1 MASSI
6 YLFLAVS
13 SVHWHNNGQ
22 GRPVVQ
28 FCSLSTIQISTTFY
42 IIPKRNKCLE
52 GQSVVTIA
60 LLKSIFQGQ
69 HFLRLEKDSRIN
81 SRERG
86 HKISEADLN
95 SWFEG
100 NNEEREQMMTDEEIW
115 EEVLQEEEGL
125 TEMLEPPTTTQE
137 IKSDTAFNCFNT
149 CITWAEENGWPP
161 TRWARVEPA
170 PPSHPCPR
178 CYVGGTAAGRAVAC
192 TGGSAALGAVALAR
206 LARETNMSKDHSIS
220 KILLFSVSLEL
231 MVGLLVQCILN
242 LSPANNES
250 TEVVIRYQSTNTIK
264 RARPVHCSGTN
275 TVKRDGNLKLVNPTW
290 KSIPKAPG
298 QDLSPDLRVTEHDD
312 RAPPPTRRV
321 SFKPSSNRVVKQ
333 SRRDWE
339 LAIRSRLE
347 DGDIDMNGAGFS
359 GNNPYISRGSKS
371 HQQRGGRGRNSPLPN
386 MRRTLQ
392 TGPSNWFRVI
402 IPHGHKYSKEY
413 ILKTLQNYIAPQP
426 FIPVAYQIQGTESF
440 FFVDSLSTAEELMN
454 ADKKITT
461 KDGFRS
467 MLYSMAEDSGYVS
480 GGGGGKLIVKVR
492 PGYPHVEVDDKL
504 KERIKLVMGK
514 RYNAATKAL
523 DLTKFHMDEAENIP
537 ELVGLNLTENKL
549 YSLEP
554 LTSLV
559 KKAPNLTVLHIGKNR
574 IHEVIFVCKQLRE
587 LRQLEYLQGLR
598 LEDLVLDG
606 NPLCDKFREQS
617 TYVRRNSHQTLF
629 TIFFFMFIKCSEVRK
644 RFPKVIKLDG
654 INLPPPIGFDV
665 LDNAKLPPSKGS
677 FIVVPEGQF
686 MARQFLEQ
694 YYQLYDSDNR
704 QGLIDAYH
712 DNAIVFQRGCN
723 NFFYITIFV
732 VGLFFVFSQ
741 VNDDS
746 RLINYISESRN
757 LVRINDFTRRQ
768 KLLHVGKQNII
779 SCLSQFPKTQHDP
792 MSFQVDLVLFTPQL
806 IMLCVT
812 GLFREPE
819 QKTPPIR
826 SFMRTFVIVP
836 VGSGFCIINE
846 ELFITCATTEQLE
859 SAFNTPL
866 PAQTAPTPVSPPSQP
881 QGGPVLDDATKQQM
895 VEVLAQQTGMNLSW
909 SKKCLD
915 ETNWDFQKAVFVFS
929 ELHKQGTVPPEAF
942 IK

>member
-1 MASSI
+1 
-6 YLFLAVS
+6 
-13 SVHWHNNGQ
+13 
-22 GRPVVQ
+22 
-28 FCSLSTIQISTTFY
+28 
-42 IIPKRNKCLE
+42 
-52 GQSVVTIA
+52 
-60 LLKSIFQGQ
+60 
-69 HFLRLEKDSRIN
+69 
-81 SRERG
+81 
-86 HKISEADLN
+86 
-95 SWFEG
+95 
-100 NNEEREQMMTDEEIW
+100 MT
-115 EEVLQEEEGL
+115 L
-125 TEMLEPPTTTQE
+125 
-137 IKSDTAFNCFNT
+137 
-149 CITWAEENGWPP
+149 
-161 TRWARVEPA
+161 
-170 PPSHPCPR
+170 
-178 CYVGGTAAGRAVAC
+178 
-192 TGGSAALGAVALAR
+192 
-206 LARETNMSKDHSIS
+206 
-220 KILLFSVSLEL
+220 
-231 MVGLLVQCILN
+231 
-242 LSPANNES
+242 
-250 TEVVIRYQSTNTIK
+250 
-264 RARPVHCSGTN
+264 
-275 TVKRDGNLKLVNPTW
+275 
-290 KSIPKAPG
+290 
-298 QDLSPDLRVTEHDD
+298 EHDD

-321 SFKPSSNRVVKQ
+321 SFKPSGNRVVKQ
-333 SRRDWE
+333 TRRDWE

-359 GNNPYISRGSKS
+359 GKSTGRYNPYISRGSKS

-402 IPHGHKYSKEY
+402 
-413 ILKTLQNYIAPQP
+413 
-426 FIPVAYQIQGTESF
+426 YQIQGTESF

-461 KDGFRS
+461 KDGFR
-467 MLYSMAEDSGYVS
+467 
-480 GGGGGKLIVKVR
+480 LIVKVR

-523 DLTKFHMDEAENIP
+523 DLTKFHMDEGSKSKTEQKVSFSDANLVVQEEKFSGGFEVFWRVIYSVYSRISFHRIMVATKLLHVLLDEMFENRMTVSHQRRKTLSNITYLVQDVLVCLFKPNIMTTIVNIIAENIP

-574 IHEVIFVCKQLRE
+574 LRE

-598 LEDLVLDG
+598 LVDLVLDG

-617 TYVRRNSHQTLF
+617 TYVRRNSHHTLVTKF
-629 TIFFFMFIKCSEVRK
+629 VFMFIICSEVRK

-712 DNAIVFQRGCN
+712 DNAM
-723 NFFYITIFV
+723 
-732 VGLFFVFSQ
+732 FSMSCAYPPTQ
-741 VNDDS
+741 GSVAAHS

-859 SAFNTPL
+859 SAFKTPL

-942 IK
+942 IKSTLNRRWDPSSRTKKYYKLGGVAKTELTPPILYPPSRWTESRHPMLLN

>member
-1 MASSI
+1 MEYRLDKPLQEFFQEFEAARADVTTAEGKMDGVRKLEEKG
-6 YLFLAVS
+6 YCVS
-13 SVHWHNNGQ
+13 FENG
-22 GRPVVQ
+22 GVNVM
-28 FCSLSTIQISTTFY
+28 LKEEEEENT
-42 IIPKRNKCLE
+42 PKT
-52 GQSVVTIA
+52 SPPP
-60 LLKSIFQGQ
+60 
-69 HFLRLEKDSRIN
+69 
-81 SRERG
+81 
-86 HKISEADLN
+86 
-95 SWFEG
+95 G
-100 NNEEREQMMTDEEIW
+100 NNEE
-115 EEVLQEEEGL
+115 
-125 TEMLEPPTTTQE
+125 
-137 IKSDTAFNCFNT
+137 
-149 CITWAEENGWPP
+149 
-161 TRWARVEPA
+161 
-170 PPSHPCPR
+170 PSP
-178 CYVGGTAAGRAVAC
+178 
-192 TGGSAALGAVALAR
+192 S
-206 LARETNMSKDHSIS
+206 SI
-220 KILLFSVSLEL
+220 
-231 MVGLLVQCILN
+231 
-242 LSPANNES
+242 
-250 TEVVIRYQSTNTIK
+250 TEVRQSS
-264 RARPVHCSGTN
+264 RARQLPKYLEDFGVDVMLALSAGT
-275 TVKRDGNLKLVNPTW
+275 TDVLESYEEAIKDE
-290 KSIPKAPG
+290 
-298 QDLSPDLRVTEHDD
+298 EHDD

-321 SFKPSSNRVVKQ
+321 SFKPSGNRVVKQ

-359 GNNPYISRGSKS
+359 GKSTGRYNPYISRGSKS

-392 TGPSNWFRVI
+392 TGPNNWFRVI

-440 FFVDSLSTAEELMN
+440 FFVDSFSTAEELMN

-461 KDGFRS
+461 KDGFR
-467 MLYSMAEDSGYVS
+467 
-480 GGGGGKLIVKVR
+480 LIVKVR

-523 DLTKFHMDEAENIP
+523 DLTKFHMDEDLVQDVLVCLFKPNIMTTIVNIIAENIP

-554 LTSLV
+554 LTSLF

-574 IHEVIFVCKQLRE
+574 LRE

-617 TYVRRNSHQTLF
+617 TYV
-629 TIFFFMFIKCSEVRK
+629 SEVRK

-694 YYQLYDSDNR
+694 YYQLYDSGNR

-712 DNAIVFQRGCN
+712 DNAM
-723 NFFYITIFV
+723 
-732 VGLFFVFSQ
+732 FSMSCAYPPTQ
-741 VNDDS
+741 GSVAAHS

-859 SAFNTPL
+859 SAFKTPL
-866 PAQTAPTPVSPPSQP
+866 PAQTAPTAVSPPSQP